1 MEVLQRTANRGSVS
15 TGPYEIDNSV
25 KFEADNTEYM
35 KFTSSQSGS
44 DLYRMAFNIWLKR
57 TELGA
62 TQTFMLLGNGG
73 SNSTRLDLSFDSSDR
88 LQVRNVNSNWRL
100 TTQVFRDTSAWYHLF
115 FQIDTTQS
123 TANDRIKVYV
133 NGNLI
138 AIGDYTT
145 VSNPAEDA
153 VLGFNRNYANI
164 LGGREIESSNS
175 QMFSGYIAQVYGS
188 GGTPPSVTDF
198 GEFDDDSGIWKPKN
212 ISGISPPD
220 SVNGFFLDFTDASD
234 LGNDASGNGNHFTET
249 NITAADQA
257 TDTPTNSFCTLNP
270 LYNYAYGNTITE
282 GATKIYGAANNWG
295 GGKATFGLTSGKWY
309 WEIKQLANG
318 NTFMGL
324 QTDGEDNISSGNAQ
338 SQNTSVVFYTDGT
351 LQYSNGSETTTSAAN
366 SIVANSIVG
375 FALDLDSSTQTI
387 KVYLN
392 GSLITAFGSS
402 GTANLSTYNLAD
414 KTVFPF
420 VALYDRTVNMNFGG
434 YTVSSISSAASD
446 ENGYGT
452 FEYAPPTGYYAL
464 CTKNLAE
471 YG

>member
-1 MEVLQRTANRGSVS
+1 MSEVN
-15 TGPYEIDNSV
+15 
-25 KFEADNTEYM
+25 
-35 KFTSSQSGS
+35 FTDG
-44 DLYRMAFNIWLKR
+44 
-57 TELGA
+57 
-62 TQTFMLLGNGG
+62 
-73 SNSTRLDLSFDSSDR
+73 
-88 LQVRNVNSNWRL
+88 V
-100 TTQVFRDTSAWYHLF
+100 
-115 FQIDTTQS
+115 
-123 TANDRIKVYV
+123 AND
-133 NGNLI
+133 
-138 AIGDYTT
+138 A
-145 VSNPAEDA
+145 DA
-153 VLGFNRNYANI
+153 
-164 LGGREIESSNS
+164 
-175 QMFSGYIAQVYGS
+175 
-188 GGTPPSVTDF
+188 F
-198 GEFDDDSGIWKPKN
+198 GEYDDDSGIWKPKAYAG
-212 ISGISPPD
+212 SYGT
-220 SVNGFFLDFTDASD
+220 NGFYLEFKESAASATGIGLDT
-234 LGNDASGNGNHFTET
+234 SGNGHNFSTGG
-249 NITAADQA
+249 AYPSQS
-257 TDTPTNSFCTLNP
+257 TDTPTNNFCTLNP

-309 WEIKQLANG
+309 WEIKQLSNG

-366 SIVANSIVG
+366 SIAANSIVG
-375 FALDLDSSTQTI
+375 FALDLDSATQTI
-387 KVYLN
+387 KVYLD
-392 GSLITAFGSS
+392 GSLVTAFGSS

-464 CTKNLAE
+464 CPKNLAE

>member
-1 MEVLQRTANRGSVS
+1 MSLLALSGTNSVS
-15 TGPYEIDNSV
+15 GGYDIDNSV
-25 KFEADNTEYM
+25 KLERDNTEG
-35 KFTSSQSGS
+35 FTFTNSGAGNRKTWTIS
-44 DLYRMAFNIWLKR
+44 YWFKR
-57 TELGA
+57 TELSGGYDIIAGA
-62 TQTFMLLGNGG
+62 NTGLEIGFDPNNRFQVYDGG
-73 SNSTRLDLSFDSSDR
+73 YLFVTNR
-88 LQVRNVNSNWRL
+88 
-100 TTQVFRDTSAWYHLF
+100 VFRDTSAFYHIVVQL
-115 FQIDTTQS
+115 DTTQS
-123 TANDRIKVYV
+123 TASNRIKLYV
-133 NGNLI
+133 NGVEETSL
-138 AIGDYTT
+138 AT
-145 VSNPAEDA
+145 DA
-153 VLGFNRNYANI
+153 
-164 LGGREIESSNS
+164 
-175 QMFSGYIAQVYGS
+175 
-188 GGTPPSVTDF
+188 PPSQNADLKWNNTGLIFYVGYFPSTNYYSNGYLADVYSIDGQALAPTEF
-198 GEFDDDSGIWKPKN
+198 GEFDDDTGIWIPKKYTGTYGTNGFKLEFKDSSALGTDTSGSSKSISLTN
-212 ISGISPPD
+212 IS
-220 SVNGFFLDFTDASD
+220 AS
-234 LGNDASGNGNHFTET
+234 N
-249 NITAADQA
+249 QA

-295 GGKATFGLTSGKWY
+295 GGKATFGLTQGKWY

-402 GTANLSTYNLAD
+402 GTANLSTYNLAN
-414 KTVFPF
+414 KTIFPF

-446 ENGYGT
+446 ANGYGT
-452 FEYAPPTGYYAL
+452 FEYAPPSGYYAL

>member
-1 MEVLQRTANRGSVS
+1 METLQRTANRGSIS
-15 TGPYEIDNSV
+15 TGFDIDNSI
-25 KFEADNTEYM
+25 KTQANAGNEWFYRSSPTTGNKRTFTFSFWIKRTQLDGYQADNYLMSQGSNARFHFAHHTLRFMFDGGSTELEADA
-35 KFTSSQSGS
+35 K
-44 DLYRMAFNIWLKR
+44 L
-57 TELGA
+57 
-62 TQTFMLLGNGG
+62 
-73 SNSTRLDLSFDSSDR
+73 
-88 LQVRNVNSNWRL
+88 
-100 TTQVFRDTSAWYHLF
+100 RDTSAWYH
-115 FQIDTTQS
+115 IVIAVDTTQS
-123 TANDRIKVYV
+123 TAANRVKAYL
-133 NGNLI
+133 NGQDYDWNNTKYPSQNQEGSWMSGTNMYFNTRD
-138 AIGDYTT
+138 GDGSYD
-145 VSNPAEDA
+145 N
-153 VLGFNRNYANI
+153 
-164 LGGREIESSNS
+164 
-175 QMFSGYIAQVYGS
+175 SGYWSEVVVIDGQQLA
-188 GGTPPSVTDF
+188 PTDF
-198 GEFDDDSGIWKPKN
+198 GEYDDSGIWKPK
-212 ISGISPPD
+212 D
-220 SVNGFFLDFTDASD
+220 LSD
-234 LGNDASGNGNHFTET
+234 LTFGSEGFYYKFDNASSLGEDSSGNGNDATLN

-257 TDTPTNSFCTLNP
+257 TDSPTNNFCTLNP

-351 LQYSNGSETTTSAAN
+351 LQYSNGSESTTSAAN
-366 SIVANSIVG
+366 SIAANSIVG
-375 FALDLDSSTQTI
+375 FALDLDSATQTI
-387 KVYLN
+387 KVYN
-392 GSLITAFGSS
+392 NNSLVTAFGSS
-402 GTANLSTYNLAD
+402 GTANLSTYNIAD

-452 FEYAPPTGYYAL
+452 FEYAPPSGYYAL

>member
-1 MEVLQRTANRGSVS
+1 MSLLALSGTNSVS
-15 TGPYEIDNSV
+15 GGYDIDNSV
-25 KFEADNTEYM
+25 KLERDNTEG
-35 KFTSSQSGS
+35 FTFTNSGAGNRKTWTIS
-44 DLYRMAFNIWLKR
+44 YWFKR
-57 TELGA
+57 TELSGGYDIIAGA
-62 TQTFMLLGNGG
+62 NTGLEIGFDPNNRFQVYDGG
-73 SNSTRLDLSFDSSDR
+73 YLFVTNR
-88 LQVRNVNSNWRL
+88 
-100 TTQVFRDTSAWYHLF
+100 VFRDTSAFYHIVVQL
-115 FQIDTTQS
+115 DTTQS
-123 TANDRIKVYV
+123 TASNRIKLYV
-133 NGNLI
+133 NGVEETSL
-138 AIGDYTT
+138 AT
-145 VSNPAEDA
+145 DA
-153 VLGFNRNYANI
+153 
-164 LGGREIESSNS
+164 
-175 QMFSGYIAQVYGS
+175 
-188 GGTPPSVTDF
+188 PPSQNADLKWNNTGLIFYVGYFPSTNYYSNGYLADVYSIDGQALAPTEF
-198 GEFDDDSGIWKPKN
+198 GEFDDDTGIWIPKKYTGTYGTNGFKLEFKDSSALGTDTSGSSKSISLTN
-212 ISGISPPD
+212 IS
-220 SVNGFFLDFTDASD
+220 AS
-234 LGNDASGNGNHFTET
+234 N
-249 NITAADQA
+249 QA

-295 GGKATFGLTSGKWY
+295 GGKATFGLTQGKWY

-351 LQYSNGSETTTSAAN
+351 LQYSNGSESTTSAAN

-402 GTANLSTYNLAD
+402 GTANLSTYNLAN
-414 KTVFPF
+414 KTIFPF

-446 ENGYGT
+446 ANGYGT
-452 FEYAPPTGYYAL
+452 FEYAPPSGYYAL
-464 CTKNLAE
+464 CTKNLAK

>member
-1 MEVLQRTANRGSVS
+1 MSLLALSGTNSVS
-15 TGPYEIDNSV
+15 GGYDIDNSV
-25 KFEADNTEYM
+25 KLERDNTEG
-35 KFTSSQSGS
+35 FTFTNSGAGNRKTWTIS
-44 DLYRMAFNIWLKR
+44 YWFKR
-57 TELGA
+57 TELSGGYDIIAGA
-62 TQTFMLLGNGG
+62 NTGLEIGFDPNNRFQVYDGG
-73 SNSTRLDLSFDSSDR
+73 YLFVTNR
-88 LQVRNVNSNWRL
+88 
-100 TTQVFRDTSAWYHLF
+100 VFRDTSAFYHIVVQL
-115 FQIDTTQS
+115 DTTQS
-123 TANDRIKVYV
+123 TASNRIKLYV
-133 NGNLI
+133 NGVEETSL
-138 AIGDYTT
+138 AT
-145 VSNPAEDA
+145 DA
-153 VLGFNRNYANI
+153 
-164 LGGREIESSNS
+164 
-175 QMFSGYIAQVYGS
+175 
-188 GGTPPSVTDF
+188 PPSQNADLKWNNTGLIFYVGYFPSTNYYSNGYLADVYSIDGQALAPTEF
-198 GEFDDDSGIWKPKN
+198 GEFDDDTGIWIPKKYTGTYGTNGFKLEFKDSSALGTDTSGSSKSISLTN
-212 ISGISPPD
+212 IS
-220 SVNGFFLDFTDASD
+220 AS
-234 LGNDASGNGNHFTET
+234 N
-249 NITAADQA
+249 QA

-295 GGKATFGLTSGKWY
+295 GGKATFGLTQGKWY

-351 LQYSNGSETTTSAAN
+351 LQYSNGSESTTSAAN

-402 GTANLSTYNLAD
+402 GTANLSTYNLAN
-414 KTVFPF
+414 KTIFPF

-446 ENGYGT
+446 ANGYGT
-452 FEYAPPTGYYAL
+452 FEYAPPSGYYAL